1 MPTEAALAAVTARL
15 DEITAALRL
24 MIATQRTHGEML
36 AKIFEAACPGE
47 DGGQLEEAMRRIA
60 GALTEQT
67 AVLERVETELSGLGE
82 EVEAGVVRG
91 LAQALGVDGQ
101 QPTGDDSAGGQGG
114 REGEGGQQIGDGI
127 PLPGSAGC

>member
-1 MPTEAALAAVTARL
+1 MPDEAALAAVTARL

-47 DGGQLEEAMRRIA
+47 DGGQLEEAMQRIA
-60 GALTEQT
+60 GALTQQT
-67 AVLERVETELSGLGE
+67 TVLERVEDELSGLGA

-91 LAQALGVDGQ
+91 LAQALGVEGQETACDDG
-101 QPTGDDSAGGQGG
+101 AGEQDG
-114 REGEGGQQIGDGI
+114 REGEGGRPASNGI
-127 PLPGSAGC
+127 PMSGRAGC

>member
-1 MPTEAALAAVTARL
+1 MPDEAALAAVTARL

-36 AKIFEAACPGE
+36 AKIFEAASPGE

-91 LAQALGVDGQ
+91 LAQALGVDSQ
-101 QPTGDDSAGGQGG
+101 ETAGDDGASDQVG
-114 REGEGGQQIGDGI
+114 REGEGGRAALGQAAIAG
-127 PLPGSAGC
+127 PGGC